1 MKNQDQYPNADRQI
15 MLRDVAQ
22 QQHLPSTE
30 VRELVP
36 DYEDEIDL
44 RDLLDVLLRRKWT
57 VITCLLVCFFTAVL
71 ITFSMTPQFKAT
83 GSIKVSAQAG
93 NLTNFDNVDASALKT
108 MEFQQTQV
116 KMLQSEQLANRVIE
130 RLELAGH
137 KVFNPSLE
145 AKPGEAQASGLMDT
159 LKGFIRADEQGDEID
174 LLSEEA
180 REQVLQNSMLGRF
193 RNQFGVT
200 PVKNSEL
207 IEVSFASPDPELSA
221 AIVNSAMDAFLDMHM
236 DGNLKAS
243 RDAGKFL
250 EKQIHAAQVKLEKS
264 EQDLQAFARKI
275 GIVSLDPKTNLTFRQ
290 MEEFN
295 EALAKARAERIAKEA
310 RYNQNQGPEGGELT
324 QIMDNKLIQDLKSQH
339 ATLRAEYEN
348 LGITFKPDYPQM
360 RQLKA
365 RMDDIEARIATE
377 KRGIFE
383 TIKNDYLTALKTE
396 LYLEEKTE
404 EQKQKSL
411 DLEQKATQYKIY
423 EREVETNKSIYQSLL
438 QRAKEIE
445 ATVGATLTNIQ
456 VIDAARAPLYPYKP
470 RVAMNLLLGIA
481 LGLMGGMGA
490 AFLLEHFDNTIKNPD
505 ELMDRF
511 RIPVLGVIPFDK
523 EGVDNRTAMALKFYQ
538 DPRSPVAEA
547 FRTTMTSVRLSVA
560 DDPPKTLL
568 LTSIQPDAGKSSLSV
583 NTALSYVSEDEKC
596 LLIDVDLRKPSL
608 HKVLSD
614 GDKSVGLSSVLS
626 GLVKLGEAIQPT
638 DFPNLDFIGSGPL
651 PPNPAEML
659 SSKRMRQLLGVV
671 AQKYD
676 RVILDGPPYQG
687 FAEIL
692 VLAHMVDGVI
702 LVTTEE
708 DTPREGVKHFRNA
721 INNIGGRILGA
732 IINKAG
738 RKKGLGSYGS
748 YKYYAYDYEYGKD
761 RNS

>member
-1 MKNQDQYPNADRQI
+1 MKNSDQYPNADKQI
-15 MLRDVAQ
+15 MLRDAAQ

-71 ITFSMTPQFKAT
+71 VTFSMTPQFKAS

-93 NLTNFDNVDASALKT
+93 NLTNFENVESSALKT
-108 MEFQQTQV
+108 MEFQETQV

-130 RLELAGH
+130 RLELASH
-137 KVFNPSLE
+137 KVFNPALE
-145 AKPGEAQASGLMDT
+145 ARPGEAQASGLMDT

-180 REQVLQNSMLGRF
+180 KEQMLQDNLLKTF
-193 RNQFGVT
+193 KEQFGVT

-295 EALAKARAERIAKEA
+295 DALAKARAERIAKEA
-310 RYNQNQGPEGGELT
+310 RYNQNPGPEGIELT
-324 QIMDNKLIQDLKSQH
+324 QVMDNKLIQDLKSQH
-339 ATLRAEYEN
+339 STLRAEYEN
-348 LGITFKPDYPQM
+348 LGVTFKADYPQM

-365 RMDDIEARIATE
+365 RMDDVEARIAGE
-377 KRGIFE
+377 KRAIFE

-423 EREVETNKSIYQSLL
+423 EREVNTNKSIYQSLL

-445 ATVGATLTNIQ
+445 ATVGATMTNIQ

-505 ELMDRF
+505 ELVDRF
-511 RIPVLGVIPFDK
+511 RIPVLGVIPYDK
-523 EGVDNRTAMALKFYQ
+523 EAVDNRAAMALKFYQ

-568 LTSIQPDAGKSSLSV
+568 LTSILPGAGKSSLSV

-608 HKVLSD
+608 HKVLSG

-638 DFPNLDFIGSGPL
+638 DFPNLDYIGSGPL

>member
-1 MKNQDQYPNADRQI
+1 M
-15 MLRDVAQ
+15 
-22 QQHLPSTE
+22 
-30 VRELVP
+30 
-36 DYEDEIDL
+36 
-44 RDLLDVLLRRKWT
+44 
-57 VITCLLVCFFTAVL
+57 
-71 ITFSMTPQFKAT
+71 
-83 GSIKVSAQAG
+83 
-93 NLTNFDNVDASALKT
+93 
-108 MEFQQTQV
+108 
-116 KMLQSEQLANRVIE
+116 
-130 RLELAGH
+130 
-137 KVFNPSLE
+137 
-145 AKPGEAQASGLMDT
+145 
-159 LKGFIRADEQGDEID
+159 
-174 LLSEEA
+174 
-180 REQVLQNSMLGRF
+180 LQNSMLKTF
-193 RNQFGVT
+193 KEQFGVT

-295 EALAKARAERIAKEA
+295 EALAKARAERPSPRRPATTK
-310 RYNQNQGPEGGELT
+310 NQGPEGGELT

-365 RMDDIEARIATE
+365 RMDDVEARIATE

-396 LYLEEKTE
+396 LFLETKTE

-505 ELMDRF
+505 ELVDRF
-511 RIPVLGVIPFDK
+511 RIPVLGVIPYDK
-523 EGVDNRTAMALKFYQ
+523 EAVDNRAAMALKFYQ

-568 LTSIQPDAGKSSLSV
+568 LTSIQPGAGKSSLSV

-638 DFPNLDFIGSGPL
+638 DFPNLDYIGSGPL

-721 INNIGGRILGA
+721 ITNIGGRILGA

-738 RKKGLGSYGS
+738 RK
-748 YKYYAYDYEYGKD
+748 
-761 RNS
+761 

>member
-1 MKNQDQYPNADRQI
+1 MKNSDQYPNADRQI
-15 MLRDVAQ
+15 MLRDTA

-71 ITFSMTPQFKAT
+71 VTFSMTPQFKAT

-93 NLTNFDNVDASALKT
+93 NLTNFDNVESSALKT

-116 KMLQSEQLANRVIE
+116 KMLQSEQLASRVIE
-130 RLELAGH
+130 RLELASH
-137 KVFNPSLE
+137 KVFNPALE

-159 LKGFIRADEQGDEID
+159 LKGFIRADEKGDEID

-193 RNQFGVT
+193 REQFGVT

-295 EALAKARAERIAKEA
+295 EALAKARADRIAKEA

-396 LYLEEKTE
+396 LFLETKTE

-411 DLEQKATQYKIY
+411 DLEGQATQYKIY

-445 ATVGATLTNIQ
+445 ATVGVTMTNIQ

-505 ELMDRF
+505 ELVDRF
-511 RIPVLGVIPFDK
+511 RIPVLGVIPYDK
-523 EGVDNRTAMALKFYQ
+523 EAVDNRAAMALKFYQ

-568 LTSIQPDAGKSSLSV
+568 LTSIQPGAGKSSLSV

-608 HKVLSD
+608 HKVLSG

-638 DFPNLDFIGSGPL
+638 DFPNLDYIGSGPL

>member
-1 MKNQDQYPNADRQI
+1 
-15 MLRDVAQ
+15 MLRDAAQ

-71 ITFSMTPQFKAT
+71 VTFSMTPQFKAT

-93 NLTNFDNVDASALKT
+93 NLTNFENVDASALKT

-130 RLELAGH
+130 RLELASH
-137 KVFNPSLE
+137 KVFNPALE

-159 LKGFIRADEQGDEID
+159 LKGFIRADEKGDEID

-193 RNQFGVT
+193 REQFGVT

-295 EALAKARAERIAKEA
+295 EALAKARADRIAKEA

-396 LYLEEKTE
+396 LFLETKTE

-411 DLEQKATQYKIY
+411 DLEGQATQYKIY

-445 ATVGATLTNIQ
+445 ATVGATMTNIQ

-505 ELMDRF
+505 ELVDRF
-511 RIPVLGVIPFDK
+511 RIPVLGVIPYDK
-523 EGVDNRTAMALKFYQ
+523 EAVDNRAAMALKFYQ

-568 LTSIQPDAGKSSLSV
+568 LTSIQPGAGKSSLSV

-638 DFPNLDFIGSGPL
+638 DFPNLDYIGSGPL

>member
-1 MKNQDQYPNADRQI
+1 M
-15 MLRDVAQ
+15 
-22 QQHLPSTE
+22 
-30 VRELVP
+30 
-36 DYEDEIDL
+36 
-44 RDLLDVLLRRKWT
+44 
-57 VITCLLVCFFTAVL
+57 
-71 ITFSMTPQFKAT
+71 
-83 GSIKVSAQAG
+83 
-93 NLTNFDNVDASALKT
+93 
-108 MEFQQTQV
+108 
-116 KMLQSEQLANRVIE
+116 
-130 RLELAGH
+130 
-137 KVFNPSLE
+137 
-145 AKPGEAQASGLMDT
+145 
-159 LKGFIRADEQGDEID
+159 
-174 LLSEEA
+174 
-180 REQVLQNSMLGRF
+180 
-193 RNQFGVT
+193 
-200 PVKNSEL
+200 
-207 IEVSFASPDPELSA
+207 
-221 AIVNSAMDAFLDMHM
+221 
-236 DGNLKAS
+236 
-243 RDAGKFL
+243 
-250 EKQIHAAQVKLEKS
+250 
-264 EQDLQAFARKI
+264 
-275 GIVSLDPKTNLTFRQ
+275 
-290 MEEFN
+290 
-295 EALAKARAERIAKEA
+295 
-310 RYNQNQGPEGGELT
+310 
-324 QIMDNKLIQDLKSQH
+324 
-339 ATLRAEYEN
+339 
-348 LGITFKPDYPQM
+348 
-360 RQLKA
+360 
-365 RMDDIEARIATE
+365 
-377 KRGIFE
+377 
-383 TIKNDYLTALKTE
+383 
-396 LYLEEKTE
+396 
-404 EQKQKSL
+404 
-411 DLEQKATQYKIY
+411 
-423 EREVETNKSIYQSLL
+423 ETNKSIYQSLL

-445 ATVGATLTNIQ
+445 ATVGATMTNIQ

-505 ELMDRF
+505 ELVDRF
-511 RIPVLGVIPFDK
+511 RIPVLGVIPYDK
-523 EGVDNRTAMALKFYQ
+523 EAVDNRAAMALKFYQ

-568 LTSIQPDAGKSSLSV
+568 LTSIQPGAGKSSLSV

-638 DFPNLDFIGSGPL
+638 DFPNLDYIGSGPL